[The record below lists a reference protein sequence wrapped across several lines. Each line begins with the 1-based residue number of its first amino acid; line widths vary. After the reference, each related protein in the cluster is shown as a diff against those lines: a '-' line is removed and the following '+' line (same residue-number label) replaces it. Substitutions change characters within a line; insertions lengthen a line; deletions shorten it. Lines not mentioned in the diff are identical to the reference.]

1 MRAVWI
7 SLIGL
12 VVAVAGFTATT
23 VIATASVVVAT
34 EGTAL
39 AAEETLEVV
48 AKLTEIPSKFPPD
61 DLYDYA
67 YVMKYE
73 VVGGPRDKETILV
86 AHYKPRLAR
95 NKIADKMK
103 AHVSGKV
110 RSFNVGDVH
119 KLVLSPNLKK
129 VWSGPVED
137 KFAATDSK
145 SVRYWCLVADP
156 G

>member
-1 MRAVWI
+1 
-7 SLIGL
+7 L
-12 VVAVAGFTATT
+12 VV
-23 VIATASVVVAT
+23 TASL
-34 EGTAL
+34 AL
-39 AAEETLEVV
+39 GGAGSAFAAEESVELV

-73 VVGGPRDKETILV
+73 VVGGPRDKQTILV

-95 NKIADKMK
+95 NKITDKMK

-119 KLVLSPNLKK
+119 KLVLSPHLKK

-137 KFAATDSK
+137 KFAATDST

>member
-1 MRAVWI
+1 MRVIWMK
-7 SLIGL
+7 LVGL
-12 VVAVAGFTATT
+12 AFAVAGFVATNSL
-23 VIATASVVVAT
+23 VTASVVIASEESALAD
-34 EGTAL
+34 EGTFD
-39 AAEETLEVV
+39 VV
-48 AKLTEIPSKFPPD
+48 AKLVDIPSKFPPD

-73 VVGGPRDKETILV
+73 VIGGPRDKQTIFV

-103 AHVSGKV
+103 PHVSGKV
-110 RSFNVGDVH
+110 RSFSVGDVH
-119 KLVLSPNLKK
+119 KLTLSPDLKK
-129 VWSGPVED
+129 VWKGPVED